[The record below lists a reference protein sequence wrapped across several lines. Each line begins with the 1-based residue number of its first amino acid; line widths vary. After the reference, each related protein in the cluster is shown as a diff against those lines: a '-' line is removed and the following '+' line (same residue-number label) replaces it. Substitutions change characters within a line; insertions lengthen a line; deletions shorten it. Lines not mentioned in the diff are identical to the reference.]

1 MSALLAMLLAGQ
13 SASGMM
19 AVYHDKTQ
27 GDARCAAPTG
37 NDVVVCGRRAA
48 DRYRVPLIEYDAGD
62 PRHEGV
68 PAERERLL
76 ARTNNC
82 EEHSTFLVGC
92 GMAGVTVSSQHGV
105 VLDGERPLAP

>member
-1 MSALLAMLLAGQ
+1 MGAVFAILLAGQ
-13 SASGMM
+13 STAGMM
-19 AVYHDKTQ
+19 AVYEDKTH
-27 GDARCAAPTG
+27 GDAHCAAPSG
-37 NDVVVCGRRAA
+37 GDVVVCGRRAA
-48 DRYRVPLIEYDAGD
+48 DRYRVPFIEYDAGD

-92 GMAGVTVSSQHGV
+92 GMAGVTVSSLHGV
-105 VLDGERPLAP
+105 MLEGERPLAP